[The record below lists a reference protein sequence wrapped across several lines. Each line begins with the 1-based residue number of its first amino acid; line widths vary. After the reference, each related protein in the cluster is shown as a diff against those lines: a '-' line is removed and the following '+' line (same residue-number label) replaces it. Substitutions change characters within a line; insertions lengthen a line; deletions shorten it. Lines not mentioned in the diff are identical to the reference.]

1 MRLFKCAHCGHKMRF
16 SCSDCGRCHMDK
28 RFYQTSGL
36 WVIVLGLALIG
47 VLTQTLP
54 TVTY

>member
-1 MRLFKCAHCGHKMRF
+1 
-16 SCSDCGRCHMDK
+16 MDK
-28 RFYQTSGL
+28 RFYQTSGF